1 MARSRGATCAG
12 RVRRRV
18 MANSIRRPPGAPRT
32 VPGTVDGRVSAGPS
46 GGNGY
51 DGATARW
58 SYFAIESRRLAR
70 HLPACSTSLSASD
83 WLTRRR
89 EGAERGIAVLT
100 RPVGQGCTRR
110 RKRAPRAMRQTR
122 TRVNVSENCYN
133 PVCTSCRRAQALGYG
148 RRSPPAW
155 AISDKTSSV
164 PIRRTRADPCSI
176 PASKAKPA
184 CADYSRQDIIRADP
198 SYPCRS
204 VFYSSFQGEA
214 RLRRWCESNGMQ
226 AKSRITASGA
236 QVRAIGSFPMIQHNV
251 A

>member
-1 MARSRGATCAG
+1 MSNRRRTNRRSGSRTKVTEEGESVARSRGATCAG

-133 PVCTSCRRAQALGYG
+133 PVCTS
-148 RRSPPAW
+148 
-155 AISDKTSSV
+155 
-164 PIRRTRADPCSI
+164 
-176 PASKAKPA
+176 
-184 CADYSRQDIIRADP
+184 
-198 SYPCRS
+198 
-204 VFYSSFQGEA
+204 
-214 RLRRWCESNGMQ
+214 
-226 AKSRITASGA
+226 SRITCGRLERARARRCAAVASSEEHGRRDCQTRLPGDCA
-236 QVRAIGSFPMIQHNV
+236 HQGVRSPSTSRG
-251 A
+251 

>member
-1 MARSRGATCAG
+1 
-12 RVRRRV
+12 
-18 MANSIRRPPGAPRT
+18 
-32 VPGTVDGRVSAGPS
+32 
-46 GGNGY
+46 
-51 DGATARW
+51 
-58 SYFAIESRRLAR
+58 
-70 HLPACSTSLSASD
+70 
-83 WLTRRR
+83 
-89 EGAERGIAVLT
+89 
-100 RPVGQGCTRR
+100 
-110 RKRAPRAMRQTR
+110 
-122 TRVNVSENCYN
+122 
-133 PVCTSCRRAQALGYG
+133 
-148 RRSPPAW
+148 
-155 AISDKTSSV
+155 
-164 PIRRTRADPCSI
+164 I